1 MSGGLE
7 RLFECRRCG
16 AQAVVFVDAQAARS
30 PIHALTDGD
39 TDGLGA
45 HADATN
51 TLGLMRCPSCHE
63 RPSTAVPGSIARV
76 VLYTLGG
83 MLVFYM
89 AARVA
94 LGRKFLFRLPDW
106 TTPAIVLT
114 FGLTALGIELRRWRA
129 AARAVI
135 GKVRPGK
142 QLPVAIA
149 RVAAPAA
156 EPALPPPR
164 PAPAV
169 APPPPPAEPPG
180 ESPRFLTDRP
190 RDR

>member
-7 RLFECRRCG
+7 RLFECGRCG
-16 AQAVVFVDAQAARS
+16 AQAIVFVDAQAARS
-30 PIHALTDGD
+30 PVHALTDGD

-51 TLGLMRCPSCHE
+51 TLGLMRCPVCRE
-63 RPSTAVPGSIARV
+63 RSRTAVVGSVARI

-89 AARVA
+89 ASRLA

-106 TTPAIVLT
+106 TTPVIVLT

-129 AARAVI
+129 AARAVV
-135 GKVRPGK
+135 GKIRPGK
-142 QLPVAIA
+142 GLPVAIA
-149 RVAAPAA
+149 RTAPPP
-156 EPALPPPR
+156 EPAP
-164 PAPAV
+164 V
-169 APPPPPAEPPG
+169 APPPVAPPRPVEPAQPPG
-180 ESPRFLTDRP
+180 EKPRFLT
-190 RDR
+190 